1 MSDNFRTIAT
11 FWMPVE
17 AQLAKQLVEAEGI
30 PSVLQGYETV
40 SSDWLLGNAIGG
52 IQLQVPEHRMQQAIS
67 ALSEAGPFGK
77 RSLLQPVTPTD
88 HEQEM
93 DASESDPDPYDDE
106 PLAPQ
111 TEREAQID
119 RFYKSSIVSWVFF
132 PFSVY
137 SFYVFLRIKIDDQP
151 ISPAYEHRLWMGA
164 LMQLPS
170 LILVILILRLWLV
183 QFFGG

>member
-1 MSDNFRTIAT
+1 
-11 FWMPVE
+11 MPVE

-52 IQLQVPEHRMQQAIS
+52 IQLQVPEHRMQQAMS
-67 ALSEAGPFGK
+67 ALSEAGSFGK
-77 RSLLQPVTPTD
+77 RSLLEPAMPTD
-88 HEQEM
+88 HELETDGIDNDQ
-93 DASESDPDPYDDE
+93 DPIEDE
-106 PLAPQ
+106 PLTPQ
-111 TEREAQID
+111 TGREAQID

-132 PFSVY
+132 PFSIY
-137 SFYVFLRIKIDDQP
+137 SLYVFLRIKIDDQP

-164 LMQLPS
+164 WMQLPS
-170 LILVILILRLWLV
+170 LILVLLILRLWLI